1 MKKIIY
7 LSPILLILFAFSAC
21 EDYVQ
26 DVDPMIAQVQDE
38 RLDDEGQLNFLLK
51 GVKHRFGTITDDMS
65 FLSGGLSDELYY
77 DNMAP
82 GASYPT
88 LNEIDLAEDIG
99 RDNNSVDNFYTPL
112 GELRFFADDLVR
124 RTMQI
129 GGGAA
134 YEEALFTGYLYGGMA
149 RYYYA
154 TCFGLTQNQG
164 GGIID
169 GGPFI
174 NSDDMY
180 DLALDKLALALEHTN
195 FTNSAV
201 ADADIGDQDRAEKV
215 AHSLMARIYLFKGD
229 AANAAT
235 HAALGL
241 QEGDEPFQ
249 ALFNDIA
256 TNTWYY
262 FAGQRN
268 QFVVDDRFAD
278 YVTADANE
286 ANRLQLVW
294 IDSTWWQQN
303 RYVAAGSPINV
314 MTWQENELML
324 AELELSSNNAGALAR
339 VNAVRASHGIA
350 DLGALDL
357 NALIEERDKE
367 LFTTG
372 VRLSDQRRFDIWH
385 LAPSTWHFLPITQ
398 NEINGNPNVDLP

>member
-1 MKKIIY
+1 MKIFIY
-7 LSPILLILFAFSAC
+7 ISSVLLILFAFSAC

-26 DVDPMIAQVQDE
+26 DVDPMIDQVQDE
-38 RLDDEGQLNFLLK
+38 RLNDEGQLNFLLK

-77 DNMAP
+77 DNTAP

-88 LNEIDLAEDIG
+88 LQEIDLAEDIT

-124 RTMQI
+124 RASQI

-154 TCFGLTQNQG
+154 TVFGLTQNQG
-164 GGIID
+164 GGIVD
-169 GGPFI
+169 GGPFV

-180 DLALDKLALALEHTN
+180 DLALERLQSALEHTD
-195 FTNSAV
+195 FTNSSV
-201 ADADIGDQDRAEKV
+201 ANADIGDQVRAEKV
-215 AHSLMARIYLFKGD
+215 VHSIMARIYLFKGD
-229 AANAAT
+229 VANAAT

-241 QEGDEPFQ
+241 KEGDEPFQ

-268 QFVVDDRFAD
+268 QYVVDDRFAA

-303 RYVAAGSPINV
+303 RYVSAGSPINV

-324 AELELSSNNAGALAR
+324 AELELTSDNPGALAR
-339 VNAVRASHGIA
+339 VNAVRASHGIGNLA
-350 DLGALDL
+350 ALDL
-357 NALIEERDKE
+357 NALIAERDKE
-367 LFTTG
+367 LWSTG
-372 VRLSDQRRFDIWH
+372 IRLPDQRRFDIWH
-385 LAPSTWHFLPITQ
+385 LAPGTWHFLPITQ
-398 NEINGNPNVDLP
+398 NEINGNSNVDAP